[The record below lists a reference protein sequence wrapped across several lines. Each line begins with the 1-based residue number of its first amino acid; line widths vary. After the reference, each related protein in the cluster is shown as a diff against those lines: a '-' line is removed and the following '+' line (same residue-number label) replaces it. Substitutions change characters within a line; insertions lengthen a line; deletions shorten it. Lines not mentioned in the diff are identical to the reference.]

1 MGEKNFDNRILTVG
15 LGDRS
20 YDILI
25 GKGFLAEAGARL
37 RDFATAGKVCVIS
50 DENVRGLYGDALTE
64 SLGRAGIKRDSFVIP
79 PGEESKNLASLSRVY
94 DWFAEG
100 GRLNRDGLVV
110 AFGGGVVGDLAGFAA
125 ATWMRGV
132 RFVQIPTT
140 LLAMLDSSVGGK
152 TAIDTKRGKNL
163 VGAFHQPSRVIIDP
177 ALTGSL
183 PGRELGAGLAEAA
196 KYGAIASENLFTRL
210 GEDGRD
216 IDLNDVIFESCA
228 IKARI
233 VEDDEFDEGG
243 RAILNFG
250 HTFGHAIETKY
261 GFGKYNHGEAVAAG
275 MRLAAIVGERLGV
288 SEFGVASRIDALLR
302 RLELF
307 FDESADGLINYM
319 RNDKKSLA
327 DGVKLVL
334 LRRIGEAVTHK
345 VTWGELEEVIH
356 GKDDRPIS

>member
-1 MGEKNFDNRILTVG
+1 MGGKNFNNQRLTVG

-20 YDILI
+20 YDIFI
-25 GKGFLAEAGARL
+25 GKGSLADAGARL
-37 RDFATAGKVCVIS
+37 RDFAFDGRVCVIS
-50 DENVRGLYGDALTE
+50 DENVRNLYGDVLTE
-64 SLGRAGIKRDSFVIP
+64 SLGRAGIKRDSFVIA
-79 PGEESKNLASLSRVY
+79 PGEESKNIESLSRAY
-94 DWFAEG
+94 DWFAES

-132 RFVQIPTT
+132 RFVQVPTT

-152 TAIDTKRGKNL
+152 TAIDTKHGKNL
-163 VGAFHQPSRVIIDP
+163 VGAFHQPSLVITDP
-177 ALTGSL
+177 ALTASL

-196 KYGAIASENLFTRL
+196 KYGAIASESLFTQLSDR
-210 GEDGRD
+210 GRE
-216 IDLNDVIFESCA
+216 IDLDDVIFESCS
-228 IKARI
+228 IKAKI
-233 VEDDEFDEGG
+233 VGEDEFDEGG

-275 MRLAAIVGERLGV
+275 MRIAAIAGERLGV
-288 SEFGVASRIDALLR
+288 TESGVVSRIDSLLR
-302 RLELF
+302 RLDLF
-307 FDESADGLINYM
+307 FNEDSDDLINYM
-319 RNDKKSLA
+319 KNDKKALA

-334 LRRIGEAVTHK
+334 LKRVGEAITQK

-356 GKDDRPIS
+356 GKDNRQIS

>member
-1 MGEKNFDNRILTVG
+1 MGEKNFDKHKLTVG

-25 GKGFLAEAGARL
+25 GEGFLADAGARL
-37 RDFATAGKVCVIS
+37 RDFALAGKVCVIS

-79 PGEESKNLASLSRVY
+79 PGEESKNIEVLSRVY
-94 DWFAEG
+94 DWFAGG

-163 VGAFHQPSRVIIDP
+163 VGAFHQPSLVIIDP
-177 ALTGSL
+177 SLTASL

-196 KYGAIASENLFTRL
+196 KYGAIASERLFTRL
-210 GEDGRD
+210 GEYGRD
-216 IDLNDVIFESCA
+216 IDLNDVIFEGCS
-228 IKARI
+228 IKANI
-233 VEDDEFDEGG
+233 VGDDEFDRGG

-275 MRLAAIVGERLGV
+275 MRIAATVGERLGV
-288 SEFGVASRIDALLR
+288 TESGTATRIDALLR
-302 RLELF
+302 RLDLF
-307 FDESADGLINYM
+307 FEESAGGLIDYM
-319 RNDKKSLA
+319 KHDKKALA
-327 DGVKLVL
+327 GGVKLVL
-334 LRRIGEAVTHK
+334 LKRMGEAVTRD
-345 VTWGELEEVIH
+345 VTWGELEEAIH
-356 GKDDRPIS
+356 GKDD